1 VEHLT
6 VAHERSCGVASI
18 GGERNKRNG
27 KPNKAITALPTT
39 WLTKPRTRTAQPAGI
54 GEGMKLINM
63 MSLMKG

>member
-1 VEHLT
+1 
-6 VAHERSCGVASI
+6 VASI

-27 KPNKAITALPTT
+27 KPNKATTALPMT